1 MNYLRYKGFCANI
14 YYDSFLKSY
23 YVIIKYHGES
33 VIIKANTVENLEY
46 EFYEKVDELMS
57 DEEDKGVN
65 LKTCPFCNKTMKLT
79 KRSEGN
85 NQWWMIVGNKCFC
98 GIYLES
104 KPFPIMTPIEEKE
117 KIKNEL
123 IKRWNTREEPE
134 HA

>member
-33 VIIKANTVENLEY
+33 VMIKANTVENLEY

-65 LKTCPFCNKTMKLT
+65 LKTCPFCNNLRGPGLHRHPVQPERPARRPVHLRLRL
-79 KRSEGN
+79 RSG
-85 NQWWMIVGNKCFC
+85 
-98 GIYLES
+98 
-104 KPFPIMTPIEEKE
+104 
-117 KIKNEL
+117 
-123 IKRWNTREEPE
+123 
-134 HA
+134 